1 MSQELYRTRSLNP
14 KTIIS
19 ISLLVVRYLVR
30 VKTGALW
37 DAGTTCKVDIFLT
50 GEFGDSGPRSLWQP
64 ISHNEEA
71 FQQDQV
77 GIPNKSKHRKV

>member
-1 MSQELYRTRSLNP
+1 M
-14 KTIIS
+14 
-19 ISLLVVRYLVR
+19 R

-37 DAGTTCKVDIFLT
+37 DAGTTCKVNIFLT

-64 ISHNEEA
+64 TSHNEEA

-77 GIPNKSKHRKV
+77 GLSNKRNYSSVEVGDRLLLVQIFGALFKVSIPSF